1 MNKADNPKMIGSV
14 LKTVEVLNLLGNSE
28 TGLGATEIG
37 TALGY
42 GASAVYHLLNTLK
55 HCHYVVQD
63 ERTKNTTLAM
73 GCSVCVLPPN
83 DITRFPTLRSLTWN
97 IWLTFLG
104 KPPI

>member
-42 GASAVYHLLNTLK
+42 G
-55 HCHYVVQD
+55 
-63 ERTKNTTLAM
+63 